1 MCILYRMP
9 KASSKR
15 RKREDSSQSAHRILQ
30 SVIEKTEDAEIVIT
44 DEMRAAAA
52 AFGRIGGLKGGPARA
67 ASLSKKERSKIAKK
81 AAATRWKK

>member
-1 MCILYRMP
+1 MR

-15 RKREDSSQSAHRILQ
+15 RKREDSSQSAHRILET
-30 SVIEKTEDAEIVIT
+30 VIQKTEDAEIVIT

-67 ASLSKKERSKIAKK
+67 ASLSKKKRSEIAKR
-81 AAATRWKK
+81 AAAARWRREPKQK